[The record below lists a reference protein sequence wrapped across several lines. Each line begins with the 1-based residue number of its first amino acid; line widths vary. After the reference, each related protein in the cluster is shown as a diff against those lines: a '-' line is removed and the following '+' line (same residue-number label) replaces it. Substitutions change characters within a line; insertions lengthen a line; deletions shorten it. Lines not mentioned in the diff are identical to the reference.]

1 MKAPAE
7 VSAKRDLLAAIV
19 SVNQPWQR
27 GQISALHGYRNLDA
41 EVSPQLRLTYW
52 GFEHA

>member
-7 VSAKRDLLAAIV
+7 VSAKRDFLAAIV

-41 EVSPQLRLTYW
+41 QAFPQSWLTHW